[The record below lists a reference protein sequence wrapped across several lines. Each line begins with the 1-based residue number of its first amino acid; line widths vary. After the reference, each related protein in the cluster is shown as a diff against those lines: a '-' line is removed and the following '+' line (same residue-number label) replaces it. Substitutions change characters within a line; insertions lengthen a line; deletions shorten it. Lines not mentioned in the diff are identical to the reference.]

1 MGNKVVKYIS
11 TVFYCVGA
19 GGIILYIYNLFVNSQ
34 KYEYIPK
41 DIVNI
46 MQLYLIIGIAAILLG
61 IIIKL
66 LANIIKNKRNIIE
79 LKDDQKECKNCKA
92 IISKDS
98 YICPNC
104 GYIEPKEDEQVFE
117 EDTIDKEY
125 INKYYNDDIVV
136 ENKDKQAL
144 VIRVLPKIFLI
155 VFIILCI
162 YFVYLF
168 ALDSKTIN
176 KVADKKLEFLNI
188 AINITSEINFD
199 DIKTTDK
206 KVYLTLL
213 ELDYESDK
221 YDSKDSYII
230 IDTQLKEY
238 YLILNGINEYSDYSI
253 NFVEVN
259 DLNISKVLTD
269 YIVTKDINNKLII
282 DNGDKVIIYNKN

>member
-1 MGNKVVKYIS
+1 M
-11 TVFYCVGA
+11 
-19 GGIILYIYNLFVNSQ
+19 
-34 KYEYIPK
+34 
-41 DIVNI
+41 
-46 MQLYLIIGIAAILLG
+46 
-61 IIIKL
+61 
-66 LANIIKNKRNIIE
+66 
-79 LKDDQKECKNCKA
+79 
-92 IISKDS
+92 
-98 YICPNC
+98 
-104 GYIEPKEDEQVFE
+104 
-117 EDTIDKEY
+117 
-125 INKYYNDDIVV
+125 
-136 ENKDKQAL
+136 

-238 YLILNGINEYSDYSI
+238 YLILNGINEYSSYNIDFI
-253 NFVEVN
+253 EIN
-259 DLNISKVLTD
+259 DLNISKVSTD
-269 YIVTKDINNKLII
+269 YVQTKDINNKLII
-282 DNGDKVIIYNKN
+282 DDGDKVIIYNKN

>member
-11 TVFYCVGA
+11 TVFYCIGA
-19 GGIILYIYNLFVNSQ
+19 GGIILYIYNVFVNSQ

-41 DIVNI
+41 DISNI

-66 LANIIKNKRNIIE
+66 SANIIKTKKNIIE
-79 LKDDQKECKNCKA
+79 LKDDQKECKNCRA

-104 GYIEPKEDEQVFE
+104 GYIEPREDEE
-117 EDTIDKEY
+117 ETIDKEY

-144 VIRVLPKIFLI
+144 VIRILPKMFLIIFL
-155 VFIILCI
+155 ILCI
-162 YFVYLF
+162 YLVYLF

-176 KVADKKLEFLNI
+176 KVSDKKLEFLNI
-188 AINITSEINFD
+188 AVNITSEIKFEN
-199 DIKTTDK
+199 IKTSDK
-206 KVYLTLL
+206 KVYLTLSD
-213 ELDYESDK
+213 LDYESDK
-221 YDSKDSYII
+221 YDSKDSYVI
-230 IDTQLKEY
+230 IDTQLKKY